1 LNVRHLLILA
11 LASLL
16 VYTPGSTW
24 GAPHAT
30 DEERIKAWGVDDES
44 PMGPL
49 AEISHIVM
57 GPAPDRNLGYP
68 LMHSFSV
75 AAAYAPYLGGLLVTG
90 KFTAPGGE
98 YPYGFEDPVGALRNL
113 TIIAHLVSVL
123 FAMLTVLAAYSAGVF
138 LWGER
143 TGLLAG
149 MFALASFPMFYYGR
163 TGNVDAVQI
172 GFMAM
177 CLASFAYWLR
187 DPRVLKGM
195 LGIGVFGGFA
205 LATKEPIFAAFLPIA
220 PAVVYLRWTSVR
232 GEVPVRSWQFWR
244 PAVYGVGAL
253 ILAFGLGSGLFVDP
267 ERFFAHLRFAQERVA
282 EAAAGEVAFSANYP
296 NTVAGNLALA
306 GNLLG
311 YIVDSLTLPGCLLA
325 AAGIV
330 HSVRRAPR
338 TALLALCSLTYLLVL
353 ATTARIGYLRYVMP
367 AAFPLGLYAAHAVV
381 SAWDSRHAPLRF
393 GLAALAVV
401 ALGLGFL
408 RGVDLTH
415 AMLNDSRY
423 TAGEWLSEQAGE
435 GDRLEYHGPTQKLPP
450 LAAGVGIRRS
460 TPYLGG
466 SVPHDRTSAKA
477 AEIAA
482 GWQERAPEFILAMP
496 DYTSEAGEF
505 HSHSLP
511 PDAYAGLMDGAYGYG
526 LAAEFQ
532 TPPLLPWVRT
542 PGLDYWLV
550 NPPIRIFV
558 PGQAP

>member
-1 LNVRHLLILA
+1 MNVRHLWILA
-11 LASLL
+11 LAALL

-24 GAPHAT
+24 GAPQAT

-68 LMHSFSV
+68 LMHSFIV
-75 AAAYAPYLGGLLVTG
+75 AAAYAPYLGGLLATG
-90 KFTAPGGE
+90 KFTSPGGE
-98 YPYGFEDPVGALRNL
+98 YPYGFEDPVRALKTL
-113 TIIAHLVSVL
+113 TLIAHLVSVV
-123 FAMLTVLAAYSAGVF
+123 FAMLTVLAAYSAGAF

-149 MFALASFPMFYYGR
+149 AFTLVSFPMFYYGR

-187 DPRVLKGM
+187 DPKVLRGM

-220 PAVVYLRWTSVR
+220 PAVVYLRWTAVR
-232 GEVPVRSWQFWR
+232 GEVPFMSWAFWR
-244 PAVYGVGAL
+244 PPVYGVVAL
-253 ILAFGLGSGLFVDP
+253 FLAFGLGSGLFVDP

-296 NTVAGNLALA
+296 NTVAGNIALA
-306 GNLLG
+306 GNLLS
-311 YIVDSLTLPGCLLA
+311 YIVDSLTLPGFLLG

-330 HSVRRAPR
+330 HAIRRSPR
-338 TALLALCSLTYLLVL
+338 SALLALCSLTYLLVL

-381 SAWDSRHAPLRF
+381 SAWESSRAPLRF
-393 GLAALAVV
+393 GVAALGVV
-401 ALGLGFL
+401 ALGLGAL
-408 RGVDLTH
+408 RGIDLTH

-423 TAGEWLSEQAGE
+423 EAGAWLAERAAS
-435 GDRLEYHGPTQKLPP
+435 GDRLEYQGPTQKLPP
-450 LAAGVGIRRS
+450 LAAGVGIQRS

-466 SVPHDRTSAKA
+466 SVPHDRSPAKA
-477 AEIAA
+477 AEVAA
-482 GWQERAPEFILAMP
+482 GWQERAPDFIVAMP
-496 DYTSEAGEF
+496 DYTSEEGEF

-511 PDAYAGLMDGAYGYG
+511 PDAYDGLIRGEYGYR

-558 PGQAP
+558 PAGAP